1 MKLIYIYGRKS
12 VYNSALFL
20 LFLQSNFI
28 LFCKILFCYG
38 SFVLALLLLLSV
50 ENIHCDSITKKKK
63 SNLYTRK
70 LSVFSLKKC
79 PILLYFYVI
88 FEMCLIFLLLL
99 LLLLMVGIYCTN
111 EIKVFLLLF

>member
-1 MKLIYIYGRKS
+1 MEEKS
-12 VYNSALFL
+12 VYNLALFL

-50 ENIHCDSITKKKK
+50 ENIHCDSITKKIF
-63 SNLYTRK
+63 NLYTRK

-99 LLLLMVGIYCTN
+99 LLMVGIYCAN